1 MIAEAAP
8 EPAHGQERRT
18 GEPPAADPD
27 PTSDRRLRE
36 QASHESADLSRAEAR
51 EEAAESAGLPPIT
64 FDAVQDNEE
73 LSQFIAAADR
83 VMKGLGYTEH
93 GFRHANLTGRIAYNL
108 MHRLGFDEH
117 TCNLAHV
124 SAYLHDVG
132 NMVAREMHGQ
142 TGGLLVYNVL
152 RREVPAEDLATI
164 VSAVAN
170 HEEADG
176 HAVGPVASAVLLA
189 DKSDVHRSRVRK
201 RAQLEFDIHD
211 RVNYAAEQSVLRV
224 DSVARTVTLELTIDT
239 EISHVME
246 YFEIFLGRM
255 IMCRRAAE
263 MLDCRFRLTIN
274 GAQLL

>member
-1 MIAEAAP
+1 VNA
-8 EPAHGQERRT
+8 EPAESGS
-18 GEPPAADPD
+18 GAAEHDD
-27 PTSDRRLRE
+27 AASDRRLRE
-36 QASHESADLSRAEAR
+36 QASSESTHLERAEAA
-51 EEAAESAGLPPIT
+51 EEQADSAALPAIT
-64 FDAVQDNEE
+64 FDVVKDNEE

-117 TCNLAHV
+117 TCNVAHV

-152 RREVPAEDLATI
+152 RKEVPPEDLATI
-164 VSAVAN
+164 VSAIAN

-176 HAVGPVASAVLLA
+176 HAVGPVSSAVILA

-201 RAQLEFDIHD
+201 RAELEFDIHD
-211 RVNYAAEQSVLRV
+211 RVNYAAEQSFLRV
-224 DSVARTVTLELTIDT
+224 DSDARTVTLELTIDT

-255 IMCRRAAE
+255 VMCRRAAE
-263 MLDCRFRLTIN
+263 MLDCRFRLNIN